1 MRQRPTPAIP
11 TYDQNIQ
18 CTVAYGVHPD
28 ANHPLI
34 PLSHK
39 VTLGNLRASHTG
51 ERDHVVVTQRT

>member
-1 MRQRPTPAIP
+1 MKQRRATAIP
-11 TYDQNIQ
+11 TLDQNIQ
-18 CTVAYGVHPD
+18 CTAAWGVHPD